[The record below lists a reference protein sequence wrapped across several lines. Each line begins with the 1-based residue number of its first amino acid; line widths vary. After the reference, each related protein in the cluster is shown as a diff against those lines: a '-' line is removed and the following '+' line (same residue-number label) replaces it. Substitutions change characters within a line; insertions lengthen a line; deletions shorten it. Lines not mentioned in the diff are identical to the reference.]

1 MACKLGGFV
10 HSRHNEVRD
19 VTANLLKD
27 VCNDV
32 SIEPMLIPLT
42 GERFKYQTANQAQDA
57 RLDVCARVFWVR
69 GQRAFYA
76 VRVFDSTAPRLLS
89 KSLQDIHKQHEQEKR
104 RQYNQ
109 RILEFEHGTFTPL
122 VFSIQGG
129 MSPECAKFYSRLA
142 TLISEKRNDNKSTV
156 TSWMRCRLNFSLLRS
171 ALLCIRG
178 SRTIAYMQDTRE
190 QNFDLSVSQARIK

>member
-1 MACKLGGFV
+1 MKGMVVAVVVRLAPW
-10 HSRHNEVRD
+10 SRRNYYQI
-19 VTANLLKD
+19 
-27 VCNDV
+27 C
-32 SIEPMLIPLT
+32 ILI
-42 GERFKYQTANQAQDA
+42 
-57 RLDVCARVFWVR
+57 W
-69 GQRAFYA
+69 
-76 VRVFDSTAPRLLS
+76 STLS
-89 KSLQDIHKQHEQEKR
+89 GNIGLM
-104 RQYNQ
+104 Q
-109 RILEFEHGTFTPL
+109 RILEVEHGTFTPL

-142 TLISEKRNDNKSTV
+142 TLISEKRNDNKNTV

>member
-1 MACKLGGFV
+1 
-10 HSRHNEVRD
+10 
-19 VTANLLKD
+19 
-27 VCNDV
+27 
-32 SIEPMLIPLT
+32 MLIPLT
-42 GERFKYQTANQAQDA
+42 GEMFKYQTANKAQDA
-57 RLDVCARVFWVR
+57 RLDVCARGFWVR
-69 GQRAFYA
+69 GQRAFCD

-109 RILEFEHGTFTPL
+109 RILEVEHGTFTPL